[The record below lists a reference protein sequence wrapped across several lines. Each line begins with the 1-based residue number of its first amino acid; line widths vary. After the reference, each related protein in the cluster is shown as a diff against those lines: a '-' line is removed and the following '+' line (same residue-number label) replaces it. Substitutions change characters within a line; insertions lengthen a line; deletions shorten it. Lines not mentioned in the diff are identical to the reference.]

1 MKDGVESLG
10 RVRAQGIALLLV
22 TFVVGA
28 LAGLALERVR
38 ADRQPPPEPP
48 FGMAPPFQQEYMP
61 MMFRELDLTREQR
74 QQIMQILQSR
84 RPHTDSIMNAML
96 PRLRAMTDSAR
107 MEILAVLTPEQATR
121 LDSLMSEMRSQRGN
135 MRGGPPGRRGMG
147 GPPPPQP

>member
-10 RVRAQGIALLLV
+10 RVRAQGITLLLV

-28 LAGLALERVR
+28 LAGVALERVR
-38 ADRQPPPEPP
+38 AVRQPMPDPAI
-48 FGMAPPFQQEYMP
+48 GMAPPFAQEYLP
-61 MMFRELDLTREQR
+61 RMFNELDLTREQH

-96 PRLRAMTDSAR
+96 PRLRAVTDSVR

-121 LDSLMSEMRSQRGN
+121 LDSLMLEMRPRRGK

-147 GPPPPQP
+147 GPPPQF